1 MSDAEENPEKKSGS
15 GKLLAGIVIGGA
27 IASVLG
33 LHLAPKKTKKAIKN
47 KAKKVW
53 GKIEDKIHELEENEE

>member
-1 MSDAEENPEKKSGS
+1 MINSNENPEKKSG
-15 GKLLAGIVIGGA
+15 GKLLAGLIIGGA

-33 LHLAPKKTKKAIKN
+33 IHLTPKKTQNLLKKKARRI
-47 KAKKVW
+47 W